1 MTRARRLAPH
11 AGALAG
17 SCLVGAAVVAT
28 RVAVEDIDPIGLAFL
43 RYVQGA
49 FLLFAV
55 VLLTGSSP
63 LAITRRDIRSFALLG
78 ILMFALFPVLF
89 NTSLRYTS
97 ASRGAIILATMPLW
111 SALLAR
117 RFRGERLRSMQI
129 AGVLCSFAGVLVV
142 FAESALEPSGG
153 TSAIVGNL
161 LMLATA
167 LVGGLHAVLA
177 KPIMSLH
184 KPLLVTAWSMLAG
197 AALLAIPAVLDG
209 VPGQV
214 TDASTKTL
222 MLVLYLGSLGGAIA
236 FWLFAETLKRLGPTQ
251 ALVYVNINPVVA
263 TLLASVFLDDML
275 SPTFGLGFL
284 LVIAGLLMTNL
295 RRHVNPFTRARA
307 R

>member
-295 RRHVNPFTRARA
+295 RRHVNPFSRAGA